1 MAGIKYISQ
10 YPLFRKKDNIV
21 TSAKI
26 FTENELNEIVSTQPK
41 LNINEKKVN
50 KVKQSFS
57 KEFKHICL
65 GISASGPT
73 KRWAIKNFIKLCINI
88 NAKIPSKFY
97 LAAGN
102 NDKNLID
109 QLLNSELRKNC
120 VSFQDLKIKETL
132 PIIKNCDLYI
142 GGDTGWLHI
151 ASALDIKCL
160 ALFMDSPVLAY
171 GKYSKNIQVIVPEGE
186 TEETT
191 THDTLG
197 SDKISFEKVFSKSID
212 LLD

>member
-1 MAGIKYISQ
+1 M
-10 YPLFRKKDNIV
+10 
-21 TSAKI
+21 
-26 FTENELNEIVSTQPK
+26 
-41 LNINEKKVN
+41 
-50 KVKQSFS
+50 
-57 KEFKHICL
+57 
-65 GISASGPT
+65 
-73 KRWAIKNFIKLCINI
+73 
-88 NAKIPSKFY
+88 
-97 LAAGN
+97 
-102 NDKNLID
+102 
-109 QLLNSELRKNC
+109 
-120 VSFQDLKIKETL
+120 KIKETL